1 MQIMISMSSSLNLT
15 DPATDAPANLRPRE
29 TASFDHGM
37 LLSANSHGIEC
48 VDEGPYLDTSVNQR
62 SLQRLMRDLFNRA
75 QPSKRP
81 ICVRGIK
88 NALLWSRV
96 QRMTT
101 RQTRSAIVT
110 IEVISWVA
118 ITAAMGLILTV
129 IASGIYGS
137 LGIAH

>member
-1 MQIMISMSSSLNLT
+1 M
-15 DPATDAPANLRPRE
+15 
-29 TASFDHGM
+29 
-37 LLSANSHGIEC
+37 
-48 VDEGPYLDTSVNQR
+48 DTSVRQG
-62 SLQRLMRDLFNRA
+62 SLKGLVRA
-75 QPSKRP
+75 SQQSPTGCESM

-88 NALLWSRV
+88 NALLWRRM

-101 RQTRSAIVT
+101 KQTRSAIVT

-118 ITAAMGLILTV
+118 IIATMGLILTV